1 MHALPTRLI
10 AFLGSPAGIFVL
22 AGLDSTLFF
31 SFPGGIDAA
40 IVLVAAQGSHERS
53 LLIVGS
59 AVVGSMAGAAVTFW
73 TGARIGEHGLDGYIP
88 PRRLMRIRRKIRS
101 VGSARLAA
109 LDLVPPPFPFTP
121 FILVAGALDVNTSR
135 FFVTLAACRVI
146 RFGGEAVLA
155 SLYGR
160 RLLLWAHSR
169 LAASIAFAACMVAVA
184 LTIASVAKVVAG
196 SRQQG
201 RPTR

>member
-1 MHALPTRLI
+1 MQSLPTRLI

-88 PRRLMRIRRKIRS
+88 PTRLMRIRQKIRS
-101 VGSARLAA
+101 VGSVRLAA

-121 FILVAGALDVNTSR
+121 FILAAGALDVNTSR

>member
-1 MHALPTRLI
+1 MRLI

-22 AGLDSTLFF
+22 AALDSTLFF

-40 IVLVAAQGSHERS
+40 IVLVAAQGSHART
-53 LLIVGS
+53 LFTV
-59 AVVGSMAGAAVTFW
+59 GAAVAGSMVGAALTFW
-73 TGARIGEHGLDGYIP
+73 TGARIGDHGLDGYIAP
-88 PRRLMRIRRKIRS
+88 TRLMRIRQKIRR
-101 VGSARLAA
+101 VGSVRLAV
-109 LDLVPPPFPFTP
+109 LDLVPPPFPYTP
-121 FILVAGALDVNTSR
+121 FILAAGALEVDTSR
-135 FFVTLAACRVI
+135 FFLTLAACRVI

-169 LAASIAFAACMVAVA
+169 PAINIGLGACLLA
-184 LTIASVAKVVAG
+184 VAKVVAS
-196 SRQQG
+196 SRQHR

>member
-1 MHALPTRLI
+1 
-10 AFLGSPAGIFVL
+10 VL

-40 IVLVAAQGSHERS
+40 IVLIAAQGGHARS
-53 LLIVGS
+53 LFIVAA
-59 AVVGSMAGAAVTFW
+59 AVLGSMAGAAVTFW
-73 TGARIGEHGLDGYIP
+73 TGARIGEHGLDRYIP
-88 PRRLMRIRRKIRS
+88 PRRLTRIRSKIRS
-101 VGSARLAA
+101 VGSVRLAA

-121 FILVAGALDVNTSR
+121 FVLAAGALEVDTSR
-135 FFVTLAACRVI
+135 FFGTLAACRVI

-169 LAASIAFAACMVAVA
+169 LAASIAFAACMLAVA

-196 SRQQG
+196 SRQHR